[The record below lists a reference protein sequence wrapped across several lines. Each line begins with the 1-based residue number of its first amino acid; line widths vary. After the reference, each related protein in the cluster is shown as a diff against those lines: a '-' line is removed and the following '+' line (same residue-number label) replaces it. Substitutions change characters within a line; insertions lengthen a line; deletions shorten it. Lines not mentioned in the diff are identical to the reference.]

1 MSWDDV
7 DNKHLRNYPDKSFVA
22 CDEPYERKFIVDTIL
37 QNFTQFSRSRVEAA
51 VDHCCKTIPAPR
63 SRKTFL
69 QCVAKQLGVSYS

>member
-22 CDEPYERKFIVDTIL
+22 CDESYERKFIIDTIL
-37 QNFTQFSRSRVEAA
+37 ESFLQLSRSSIEAA

-63 SRKTFL
+63 PRKTFL
-69 QCVAKQLGVSYS
+69 QCVARQLGISYP